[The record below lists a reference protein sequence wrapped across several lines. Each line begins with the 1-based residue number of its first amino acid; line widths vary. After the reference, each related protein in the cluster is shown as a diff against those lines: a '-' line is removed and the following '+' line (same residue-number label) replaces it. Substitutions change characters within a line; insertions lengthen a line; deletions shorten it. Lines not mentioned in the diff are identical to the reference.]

1 VLVHGALTDACHA
14 WDEVQARL
22 EKAFTVVSMDRRG
35 HGASGDSQAYA
46 LDREVED
53 VLAVLA
59 AAESPAILVGHSFG
73 AVCALEAARHAP
85 GLRAL
90 VLYEGGPC
98 DGRVIVP
105 AGAADQI
112 ADDLR
117 RGDRDGALSDMLLR
131 VVHLS
136 PRQVAHAR
144 GEATWAE
151 HLANVDTVARELG
164 ARRGLM
170 IDAREL
176 HDIHT
181 PVLLLVGSRSPPAI
195 KEATA
200 ALARGLPHAR
210 VVTLEG
216 QGHSAMHSSPAL
228 FAATLLEFTAA
239 IEPPPNRLSVQP
251 EGASAASSSRAS
263 SSAAAESAPG
273 AATRSSKL
281 RSRNSSV
288 RPTSR

>member
-1 VLVHGALTDACHA
+1 VSATGSNDRSSLTVTSADGTRIACERGGRGPTLVLVHGALTDACHA
-14 WDEVQARL
+14 WDEVRARL
-22 EKAFTVVSMDRRG
+22 EEAFTVVSMDRRG

-53 VLAVLA
+53 VLAVVA
-59 AAESPAILVGHSFG
+59 VAESPAILVGHSFG

-98 DGRVIVP
+98 DGRVMVP

-112 ADDLR
+112 ACDLA
-117 RGDRDGALSDMLLR
+117 RGDRDAALSDMLLR

-136 PRQVAHAR
+136 PRQVAHAHR
-144 GEATWAE
+144 DPTWAE

-164 ARRGLM
+164 ARRALT

-181 PVLLLVGSRSPPAI
+181 PVLLLVGSRSPPAMQQ
-195 KEATA
+195 ATA
-200 ALARGLPHAR
+200 ALARGLPHVR

-216 QGHSAMHSSPAL
+216 QGHGAMHSNPAL
-228 FAATLLEFTAA
+228 FVATVLEFTGA
-239 IEPPPNRLSVQP
+239 IEPPGS
-251 EGASAASSSRAS
+251 G
-263 SSAAAESAPG
+263 
-273 AATRSSKL
+273 
-281 RSRNSSV
+281 
-288 RPTSR
+288 